1 VEGEAGEPIAETAVQ
16 THEAEAVERARPEPP
31 AIPPKR
37 HGGRP
42 YHLDLEAETSFPVE
56 IGARISA
63 ELPHRLQ
70 LSTALGG
77 LPGGY
82 VDVINAVVVSAGGY
96 DQTTAE
102 VIRGALSSS
111 LVWRTHFGWRP
122 LRRYGL
128 YFQAGYGLVALG
140 GDATGG
146 DVVALL
152 TGNDALVGTGPDVV
166 ELRSTLH
173 MIDAEIG
180 YQLLFAKGH
189 VSLRAALGFA
199 GTVGAHTR
207 AEATRGGP
215 RIRPMLDAAAD
226 ELAAYLDDTYRRYVF
241 TPVVTVG
248 VGYRFF

>member
-1 VEGEAGEPIAETAVQ
+1 M
-16 THEAEAVERARPEPP
+16 
-31 AIPPKR
+31 
-37 HGGRP
+37 
-42 YHLDLEAETSFPVE
+42 
-56 IGARISA
+56 
-63 ELPHRLQ
+63 
-70 LSTALGG
+70 
-77 LPGGY
+77 
-82 VDVINAVVVSAGGY
+82 
-96 DQTTAE
+96 
-102 VIRGALSSS
+102 
-111 LVWRTHFGWRP
+111 
-122 LRRYGL
+122 
-128 YFQAGYGLVALG
+128 
-140 GDATGG
+140 
-146 DVVALL
+146 
-152 TGNDALVGTGPDVV
+152 GTGPDVV